1 MKRQYVII
9 FIIAVWALV
18 MPEKSKSYVMPAD
31 QIIDLMATN
40 FSSLETL
47 VITQSSQ
54 VLNPS
59 NQEVITVREER
70 LLFKAPDLF
79 HVEIMGSSVGQ
90 EKTGDDLRHDP
101 PGINMIFRRLFIAGN
116 GETISAFLSNMGI
129 DLESVALAR
138 FNGVIAYRL
147 GGTAPGSPTLLIE
160 KERSLPL
167 LFSYRMSGQSEQYV
181 VNVQFDDYRK
191 SDEGWY
197 PYRITY
203 SAGEQLLELY
213 LANNLQ
219 VNIPIEGSPS
229 KIPLHGPNLL
239 KGSLNEQSTSDEE
252 RFRDIIRILKEKYH
266 PIKGSRR

>member
-47 VITQSSQ
+47 FITQSSQ

-59 NQEVITVREER
+59 NQEIITVREEK

-79 HVEIMGSSVGQ
+79 HVEIMGGSVGQ
-90 EKTGDDLRHDP
+90 EKTGIDLRHDP
-101 PGINMIFRRLFIAGN
+101 PGINMIFRRLFIAGS
-116 GETISAFLSNMGI
+116 GETISAFLSNMDI

-147 GGTAPGSPTLLIE
+147 GDTDPGSPALLIE
-160 KERSLPL
+160 KERFLPL
-167 LFSYRMSGQSEQYV
+167 LFSYRMSGQSAQYLV
-181 VNVQFDDYRK
+181 SVQFDDYRK
-191 SDEGWY
+191 LDGGWY

-213 LANNLQ
+213 LADNLQ
-219 VNIPIEGSPS
+219 INIPIECSLS
-229 KIPLHGPNLL
+229 KIPLHGPDIL
-239 KGSLNEQSTSDEE
+239 KGPLNEQGNSDEE
-252 RFRDIIRILKEKYH
+252 RLRDIIRTLKEKH
-266 PIKGSRR
+266 HSIQ